1 VTVFSFFRLLYFFR
15 IFVPYF
21 TFRCCVFVSHF
32 YFLSFACFLLEDFY
46 RSDDAVVSDP
56 VFFFNFNFRLSL
68 SSHSSVCV
76 CVFVYVLGFFSL
88 NFLPGGGKSGCPK
101 LLSTPLFWDETAASS
116 FSVTF

>member
-1 VTVFSFFRLLYFFR
+1 MTVFSFFRLLYFFR

-56 VFFFNFNFRLSL
+56 VFFQLQLSAVAEQSL
-68 SSHSSVCV
+68 VCV
-76 CVFVYVLGFFSL
+76 CVCVCLCAWL
-88 NFLPGGGKSGCPK
+88 FLP
-101 LLSTPLFWDETAASS
+101 
-116 FSVTF
+116 